1 MSDNLIRQ
9 HKSMAMGEGLT
20 EVPSIENPFKQVSNV
35 DKSDGK
41 ECAMSDGQRKANQK
55 FSKYQE

>member
-1 MSDNLIRQ
+1 MTDLIRQ

-35 DKSDGK
+35 DRSDGK
-41 ECAMSDGQRKANQK
+41 ECAMSDGQRSAKQK
-55 FSKYQE
+55 FTRYQE